1 VTIPAQETMKT
12 SLSHALIAALL
23 PACASTSPAH
33 AFRDTAQL
41 VEARSGRRIVWNQGG
56 PDDQAVA
63 RHVRDLLRRD
73 LSVDDAVQI
82 ALLDNQELQAL
93 YEDLSVAQADLVQA
107 GLLKNPT
114 LSGSLTIPI
123 AGDVQTGFELGIV
136 QDFLSLLLL
145 PLRKKVASAELEATK
160 LRVGSA
166 VLHEAFAVQA
176 AYYTFVAAEQVR
188 DMRRAALE
196 VGDANLALAEG
207 QHGAG
212 SISDLDLVSQ
222 RTQVEQLRL
231 DIRRSEADVVGA
243 REELTRQ
250 LGLWGPDTDFHTP
263 TRLPDPST
271 ADPPLDHLEQLA
283 IARRLDLASA
293 HQQTLAASEAASLA
307 RTSRFLLAPSVGFS
321 VERSPEH
328 YSAETPSASVELPI
342 FDQHQAEVARLEG
355 QARQAFAREA
365 ALAVDIRSEVRA
377 AHARLAAMRDVVDR
391 YTAVVVPLR
400 EQVVMLSQEQYSAML
415 LGAPMLLLAKQN
427 ALTAQRELIEAL
439 RDYWIARA
447 DLERAV
453 GAAFPAAPPAPAQG
467 TPHNDR

>member
-1 VTIPAQETMKT
+1 MKT
-12 SLSHALIAALL
+12 WLSHALMAALL
-23 PACASTSPAH
+23 PACASTSPAQ

-56 PDDQAVA
+56 PDDRAVA
-63 RHVRDLLRRD
+63 GRIHDLLRRD

-114 LSGSLTIPI
+114 LWGSLTIPI
-123 AGDVQTGFELGIV
+123 AGADVQTGFEVGIV

-145 PLRKKVASAELEATK
+145 PLRKKVASAELEATE

-166 VLHEAFAVQA
+166 VLHEAFTVQA
-176 AYYTFVAAEQVR
+176 AYYTFVAAQQVR
-188 DMRRAALE
+188 DMRFAALE
-196 VGDANLALAEG
+196 VGEANLALAEG

-212 SISDLDLVSQ
+212 SLSDLDLVSQ

-231 DIRRSEADVVGA
+231 DIRRSEADVVAA
-243 REELTRQ
+243 REDLTRQ

-283 IARRLDLASA
+283 IGRRLDLASA
-293 HQQTLAASEAASLA
+293 HQQTLAASAAASLA

-321 VERSPEH
+321 LERSPEH

-355 QARQAFAREA
+355 QARQALAREA
-365 ALAVDIRSEVRA
+365 ALAVNIRSEVRA
-377 AHARLAAMRDVVDR
+377 AHARLVAMRDLVDR

-415 LGAPMLLLAKQN
+415 LGAPLLLLAKQN

-453 GAAFPAAPPAPAQG
+453 GAAFPAAPPTPAQG
-467 TPHNDR
+467 TTR